1 VISKTHVSRL
11 FDNAPAHSLLIE
23 PPDLVAAF
31 DGLEVISD
39 AIEGA
44 VVTFQPLDA
53 QGRLPKVRLVPR
65 ATGCAQPA

>member
-1 VISKTHVSRL
+1 MT

-44 VVTFQPLDA
+44 VVTLQPLDA
-53 QGRLPKVRLVPR
+53 QG
-65 ATGCAQPA
+65 